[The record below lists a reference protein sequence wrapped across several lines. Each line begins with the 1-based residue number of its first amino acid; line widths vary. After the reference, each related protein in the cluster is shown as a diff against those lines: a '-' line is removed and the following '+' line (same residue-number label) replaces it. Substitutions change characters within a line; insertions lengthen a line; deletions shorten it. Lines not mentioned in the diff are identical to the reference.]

1 MRLLLPLILFYCS
14 ITGISQTNSIPHLAV
29 DSGNIQ
35 LNFQSVEANVVGKV
49 ADIHLYQSFQVE
61 NTTTNGYY
69 LFPVGLETS
78 LYELTVYLPDRILSM
93 DVRNMDNI
101 RKQVLAENKKG
112 KRITLTHQ
120 DDSNFIRLNIPSI
133 PENQEIK
140 IVVKYTQNLTVKDDL
155 KNLEI
160 PSLILPSYDLN
171 LKEWGFLVNLIS
183 PTPIYHSEID
193 SFKTQKQKVSEK
205 YQTFTYK
212 GNDWKTPIRLNY
224 HAKGN
229 EADAGMLVY
238 EEKGCRYIL
247 GVVEPP
253 KKIKPEDIAPREYV
267 FVMDISGSMQGFPIE
282 TSKELVK
289 RILFDLKPEEK
300 FNILFFAGSSDFY
313 STESV
318 YATPENIDLAIQ
330 MINRQQGTGKTKL
343 TDALKKVYSY
353 PPEKEYNRIVVL
365 VTDGKLNED
374 KSLYFDLKQ
383 NLKDAQY
390 FCFGIGY
397 DVDRKTIQQISQV
410 SGTESVLIT
419 EQIDAQKEM
428 DKFFNT
434 IRTPLLRYIQVQS
447 KNLNL
452 SETYPSQF
460 NGFLSS
466 ESSSFVSKECSGIR
480 DPKLILTGINGDEDY
495 REEFSLP
502 NVDNNEDLKVLKFLW
517 TKEKIEFLLQEEER
531 CGERCIKDGKYRNQ
545 IIKIGEELNISTP
558 YTSFVEESYENN
570 STTKGR
576 KHSLYDDP
584 NNKVVFQNDYDSD
597 FDKVPNMVDE
607 CPYDRGLA
615 DRKGCPKTKQ
625 EKITS
630 EINRMLEGIEFD
642 FDSYQIKPEFYE
654 KLNTAA
660 SIISTQPGQKYIVE
674 GHTDAAGT
682 PEYNMNLSL
691 NRAKSVSDYLLKKG
705 VKAEQMKLIGKG
717 DTELKHPECRPQE
730 VCDDQKNFENR
741 RVIFKALN

>member
-1 MRLLLPLILFYCS
+1 MRRILFFIFIFFVS
-14 ITGISQTNSIPHLAV
+14 IGISQTTEIPHFESE
-29 DSGNIQ
+29 SGNPE
-35 LNFQSVEANVVGKV
+35 LVFQSAEINVVGKM
-49 ADIHLYQSFQVE
+49 ADVHLFQSFKIQPKTDGFYLYPVDVE
-61 NTTTNGYY
+61 S
-69 LFPVGLETS
+69 S
-78 LYELTVYLPDRILSM
+78 LYELTVYLPDKIISM

-112 KRITLTHQ
+112 KRITLKQQ
-120 DDSNFIRLNIPSI
+120 DDSNFIRLKIPSVD
-133 PENQEIK
+133 ENEEIK
-140 IVVKYTQNLTVKDDL
+140 VVVKYTKNLVEQNEL
-155 KNLEI
+155 KSLEI
-160 PSLILPSYDLN
+160 PSFIHPEYNLN
-171 LKEWGFLVNLIS
+171 LNEFNFKINLIS
-183 PTPIYHSEID
+183 PTPIYNSAIISH
-193 SFKTQKQKVSEK
+193 KTENQKVSEK
-205 YQTFTYK
+205 YQTFSYK
-212 GNDWKTPIRLNY
+212 GNEWNKPIQLNY
-224 HAKGN
+224 NSKGN

-253 KKIKPEDIAPREYV
+253 KEIKPEEIAPREYV

-282 TSKELVK
+282 TSKELVNK
-289 RILFDLKPEEK
+289 ILHDLKPEEK
-300 FNILFFAGSSDFY
+300 FNILFFAGSSDFF
-313 STESV
+313 SKESV

-330 MINRQQGTGKTKL
+330 MINNQKGTGKTKL
-343 TDALKKVYSY
+343 SDALKKVYTY
-353 PPEKEYNRIVVL
+353 PPDKAYNRIVVL
-365 VTDGKLNED
+365 VTDGKLNEE

-397 DVDRKTIQQISQV
+397 DIDRKTIQQISQI

-419 EQIDAQKEM
+419 DQVDAQREM
-428 DKFFNT
+428 DRFFNT

-480 DPKLILTGINGDEDY
+480 DPKLILTGINGEENY
-495 REEFSLP
+495 QEEFSLP
-502 NVDNNEDLKVLKFLW
+502 NVENNENLKVLKYLW
-517 TKEKIEFLLQEEER
+517 AKEKIEFLLQEEER
-531 CGERCIKDGKYRNQ
+531 CGARCVRDGKFRNQ
-545 IIKIGEELNISTP
+545 IIKIGEELNIATP
-558 YTSFVEESYENN
+558 YTSFVEESYVNN
-570 STTKGR
+570 EDKKGR
-576 KHSLYDDP
+576 KYSLYENP
-584 NNKVVFQNDYDSD
+584 QNQVFFQNDFDSD
-597 FDKVPNMVDE
+597 FDKVPNTIDE
-607 CPYDRGLA
+607 CPYDRGLIS
-615 DRKGCPKTKQ
+615 RKGCPKTTQ

-642 FDSYQIKPEFYE
+642 FDSYEIKTEFYE
-654 KLNTAA
+654 KLNTAV
-660 SIISTQPGQKYIVE
+660 SIISSQPKQIYIVE

-691 NRAKSVSDYLLKKG
+691 NRALAVVNYLRKKG
-705 VKAEQMKLIGKG
+705 INVDQMQIVGKG

-741 RVIFKALN
+741 RVIFKTLN